1 MEALKA
7 WRRRRAIFEGRRERE
22 ERREVRDEEVR
33 KRERERERERERQ
46 RGWGQVSEEAGPPI
60 SIDGGSSLVRFSL
73 SPSLSFPPVPP
84 TSHLV
89 IQQHRR
95 HVLE

>member
-1 MEALKA
+1 M
-7 WRRRRAIFEGRRERE
+7 
-22 ERREVRDEEVR
+22 RDEEVR
-33 KRERERERERERQ
+33 KRERERQ
-46 RGWGQVSEEAGPPI
+46 RGWGQVSKEAGPPI

-95 HVLE
+95 HVLEKDSFFGKVRDRAD